1 MKLNDDILR
10 SAATMLRDE
19 IMEALPD
26 ENECSTHIFSDEF
39 EQEMQELIEKVKRG
53 EIKQKRV
60 SLGWQYHT
68 RNGLVAV
75 LLCFILTFLAA
86 PEAVIA
92 GYQKLVEVI
101 ETVVTEYTEYRYNSQ
116 ESSDSEFEPVTF
128 GYLPEGF
135 VETDTYQSERLYSV
149 VFRRNELYFSLE
161 QSILTEDGELQ
172 YLVDTEN
179 AEIIYQYIG
188 HEKVQ
193 LILKDESYNY
203 VWLHGKYLIT
213 GQSNLSADEIMEILE
228 KTTLKE

>member
-10 SAATMLRDE
+10 SAATLLRDE
-19 IMEALPD
+19 KMEALPD
-26 ENECSTHIFSDEF
+26 ENECPVHTFSDEL

-68 RNGLVAV
+68 RNGMVAV
-75 LLCFILTFLAA
+75 LLCFIMTFLVA

-92 GYQKLVEVI
+92 GYHKLVEVI

-116 ESSDSEFEPVTF
+116 ELSDSEFEPVTF

-135 VETDTYQSERLYSV
+135 VETDTYQRERLYSV
-149 VFRRNELYFSLE
+149 VFRRNEQYFSLE
-161 QSILTEDGELQ
+161 QSILTEEDGLS
-172 YLVDTEN
+172 YIVDTEN
-179 AEIIYQYIG
+179 ASIELQYVG
-188 HEKVQ
+188 HEEVK
-193 LILKDESYNY
+193 LIYKDESYNY
-203 VWLHGKYLIT
+203 IWLHEKYLIT

>member
-19 IMEALPD
+19 KMEALPD
-26 ENECSTHIFSDEF
+26 ENECPVHTFSDEF

-68 RNGLVAV
+68 RNGLAAV
-75 LLCFILTFLAA
+75 LLCFIMTFLAA

-92 GYQKLVEVI
+92 GYHKLVEVI

-116 ESSDSEFEPVTF
+116 ESSDSEFEQITF

-135 VETDTYQSERLYSV
+135 IDTDTYKRDRLYSV
-149 VFRRNELYFSLE
+149 LYRKNEQYFSLE
-161 QSILTEDGELQ
+161 QSILTEEDGLS
-172 YLVDTEN
+172 YIVDTED
-179 AEIIYQYIG
+179 AELASRYIG
-188 HEKVQ
+188 HEEVN
-193 LILKDESYNY
+193 LIFKDESYNY

-213 GQSNLSADEIMEILE
+213 GQSNLSADEIVEILE
-228 KTTLKE
+228 KTILKQ